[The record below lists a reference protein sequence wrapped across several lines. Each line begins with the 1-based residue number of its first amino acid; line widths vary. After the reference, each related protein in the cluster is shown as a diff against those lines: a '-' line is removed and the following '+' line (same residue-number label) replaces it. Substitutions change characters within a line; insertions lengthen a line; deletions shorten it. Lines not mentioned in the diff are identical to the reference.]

1 MKKEFITL
9 SILSSSLILF
19 YFLFPVLQENIFKKE
34 INVYKKDLY
43 LDQTPQT
50 LQSYNASLLTFDI
63 VRISKNGDIVMAGKS
78 EPNETIELLDGEE
91 IIAEVSSDE
100 NGDWIWVSGFPIKSG
115 IKKYKLQYKNNLN
128 TSSLS
133 DQTVI
138 V

>member
-34 INVYKKDLY
+34 INVNKKEDLY
-43 LDQTPQT
+43 SDQIPQT

-63 VRISKNGDIVMAGKS
+63 VRISKNGDVVMAGKS
-78 EPNETIELLDGEE
+78 EPNETIELFDGEE

-100 NGDWIWVSGFPIKSG
+100 NGEWIWVGGWRFG
-115 IKKYKLQYKNNLN
+115 GER
-128 TSSLS
+128 SSWRCGWGGRCE
-133 DQTVI
+133 
-138 V
+138 